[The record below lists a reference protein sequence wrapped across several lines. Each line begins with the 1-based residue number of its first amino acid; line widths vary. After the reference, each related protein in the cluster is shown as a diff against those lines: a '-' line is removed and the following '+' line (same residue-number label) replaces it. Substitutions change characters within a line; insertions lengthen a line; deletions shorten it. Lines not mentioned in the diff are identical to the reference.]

1 MWKNNASSLYACI
14 SDAKTDMA
22 QSKQYDST
30 DLTQC
35 GICLLT
41 LQDPKAL
48 PCLHSFCEKCLSQW
62 AKGKTKVTCPL
73 CVQEFAIQSGGVTA
87 FRTNFFINTL
97 KERQENARTIH
108 SKDAVVPCASCACVR
123 GESEKSITKL
133 VIFSR
138 KSVLYFLKV
147 PNGGLL

>member
-1 MWKNNASSLYACI
+1 
-14 SDAKTDMA
+14 MA
-22 QSKQYDST
+22 QSKEFDNT

-48 PCLHSFCEKCLSQW
+48 PCLHSFCVKCLSQW

-73 CVQEFAIQSGGVTA
+73 CVQEFAIPSGGVTA

-97 KERQENARTIH
+97 KERQENTRTIH
-108 SKDAVVPCASCACVR
+108 SKDTLVQCASCACV
-123 GESEKSITKL
+123 ESKVEGYCSNCGGFICEKCVGVHNMNVNMK
-133 VIFSR
+133 IF
-138 KSVLYFLKV
+138 
-147 PNGGLL
+147 